1 MKTLITGVTGRI
13 GANLA
18 QAFTAQGHEVRGLV
32 WNRDRRPD
40 KLPLLDIE
48 VIDGDL
54 AIPNDVQRAVDGVD
68 VICHLGAAFQGGG
81 PFSEREYLDI
91 NVQGTFNVLESARA
105 HADHLKHL
113 FFASTDAA
121 YNKYVP
127 GGMAHPIREDETPML
142 PKGWYP
148 LSKLLGEDMCLS
160 YYRTHELPITVLR
173 FALTVAADEILD
185 YRQFYLNH
193 WLRQY
198 ENLPGEA
205 AAQVLKQLRSLDS
218 GRKQLL
224 VARDD
229 NGRSYKKHIAD
240 VRDIT
245 HAFIAAL
252 GRPEVMGQV
261 FQLGGPKPYTWEEA
275 VPFMADRLGLD
286 YVDVNLI
293 GHVPTFY
300 EFDLAKSERLFGYQ
314 PQFDIYKMID
324 SAVAFRAGNDIGVI
338 PTHVTSRT
346 ASD

>member
-18 QAFTAQGHEVRGLV
+18 QAFVAHGHEVRGLV

-40 KLPLLDIE
+40 KLRMLDIE

-54 AIPNDVQRAVDGVD
+54 VNPKDVQRAVDGVD

-81 PFSEREYLDI
+81 PFTERDYLDI
-91 NVQGTFNVLESARA
+91 NVQGTFNVLESARMY
-105 HADHLKHL
+105 ADHLKHL

-142 PKGWYP
+142 PNGWYP
-148 LSKLLGEDMCLS
+148 LSKLLGEDMCLG
-160 YYRTHELPITVLR
+160 YYRAYDLPITVLR

-185 YRQFYLNH
+185 YRQFYLSH

-205 AAQVLKQLRSLDS
+205 PARVLNQLRSLDN
-218 GRKQLL
+218 GRNQLL

-245 HAFIAAL
+245 QAFIAAL

-261 FQLGGPKPYTWEEA
+261 FQLGGPEPYTWEEA
-275 VPFMADRLGLD
+275 VPYMADRLGLG
-286 YVDVNLI
+286 YVDVNLV
-293 GHVPTFY
+293 GHMPTFY
-300 EFDLAKSERLFGYQ
+300 EFDLTKSERLFDYR
-314 PQFDIYKMID
+314 PQFDIFRMID
-324 SAVAFRAGNDIGVI
+324 SAVAYREGNDIGVI
-338 PTHVTSRT
+338 PTHVAPPA
-346 ASD
+346 ASS